1 MSALNLFPEPLL
13 LGLRRGITSQLLI
26 LQLAFELPIIG
37 EPVWIQSATSHPRQ
51 NGAPWF
57 RFVRTVPEA
66 AVRAYRSK
74 FVKRV
79 LQTRFCIPGL
89 KLPHPGGIDEYSA

>member
-1 MSALNLFPEPLL
+1 MGALNLFPELLL
-13 LGLRRGITSQLLI
+13 LGLSRDITAPLLI

-37 EPVWIQSATSHPRQ
+37 EPVWIHSAISHTRQ
-51 NGAPWF
+51 NCATWF

-66 AVRAYRSK
+66 ATRAYRSK
-74 FVKRV
+74 IVKRV

-89 KLPHPGGIDEYSA
+89 KLPHPWGVDEYSA